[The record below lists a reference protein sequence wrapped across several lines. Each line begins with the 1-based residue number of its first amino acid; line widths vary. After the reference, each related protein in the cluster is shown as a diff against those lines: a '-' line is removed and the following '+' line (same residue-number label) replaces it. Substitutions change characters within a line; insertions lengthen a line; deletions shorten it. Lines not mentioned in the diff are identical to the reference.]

1 MTITRRELS
10 ASAAALGLLSV
21 LPATLAS
28 AQAPSATPSAAE
40 LMAPGPIE
48 DLPLGKDD
56 APVTIIEYAS
66 MTCPHC
72 AHFEET
78 TWPQL
83 KKDYVDTG
91 KVRYIFREFPLD
103 PLAAAG
109 AMLAR
114 CGGKDK
120 FIPIIEVL
128 FKQQRDW
135 VVQKPIPP
143 LLAIAK
149 QLGFT
154 EESFNHCLSDQKLL
168 DQIEAERELAAS
180 KFGVNS
186 TPTFFING
194 KIYRGAVDIDEMSK
208 AIDAALKS

>member
-1 MTITRRELS
+1 VKITRRELC
-10 ASAAALGLLSV
+10 AGAAALACLLPIERAV
-21 LPATLAS
+21 
-28 AQAPSATPSAAE
+28 AQTPSVAE
-40 LMAPGPIE
+40 LMAPGPLE
-48 DLPLGKDD
+48 DIALGEAN

-72 AHFEET
+72 ARFEET
-78 TWPQL
+78 TWPEL
-83 KKDYVDTG
+83 KKQYIDTG

-120 FIPIIEVL
+120 YFAIIEVL
-128 FKQQRDW
+128 FKQQKDW

-154 EESFNHCLSDQKLL
+154 EESFNQCLSNQKLL
-168 DQIEAERELAAS
+168 EDIEAMRERAAS
-180 KFGVNS
+180 KFQVNS
-186 TPTFFING
+186 TPTFFVNG
-194 KIYRGAVDIDEMSK
+194 QPLRGAMEIDDMAK
-208 AIDAALKS
+208 AIAPYLKS